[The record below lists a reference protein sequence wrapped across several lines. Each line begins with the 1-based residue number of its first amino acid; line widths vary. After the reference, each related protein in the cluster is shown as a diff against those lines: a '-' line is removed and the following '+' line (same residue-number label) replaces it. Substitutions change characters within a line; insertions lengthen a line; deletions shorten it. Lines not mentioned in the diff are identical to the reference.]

1 MMLHKVRGYIIQF
14 VTLDHMTKI
23 ISDVPWSLYWKE
35 LYEAN
40 GPETKVILTVRDSTE
55 KWWTSFDKFFTKAVM
70 ETDTCGFNSRLAF
83 ERLR

>member
-1 MMLHKVRGYIIQF
+1 
-14 VTLDHMTKI
+14 MTKI

-83 ERLR
+83 ERLP